1 MAILLKSTTS
11 DRKAISSG
19 RLITKHYD
27 MGDISINKKFN
38 RCSITYKMRNTGISP
53 LKVSYNLEERG
64 SFRDF
69 TATDG
74 NPFSAE
80 DNGARLCRTNGKIK
94 TAEFDF
100 ITKNKYGKAV
110 QIMIEYD
117 TSGLTYNTSTA
128 IDDFELSDITFT
140 YRPINRN

>member
-19 RLITKHYD
+19 KLITKHYD

-38 RCSITYKMRNTGISP
+38 RCSITYKMRDIGISP
-53 LKVSYNLEERG
+53 LKITYRLDEAG
-64 SFRDF
+64 SFVDF
-69 TATDG
+69 DTVND
-74 NPFSAE
+74 NEFSVY
-80 DNGARLCRTNGKIK
+80 DNGARLSRTNGKIK

-100 ITKNKYGKAV
+100 IKNNKYGKVV
-110 QIMIEYD
+110 QIKIAYI
-117 TSGLTYNTSTA
+117 TSGMGYNSSTS